1 MGKVQKCPNVQKQV
15 LCECCTKRRYDDTKK
30 LSQPRSSA
38 TMSTQRPRS
47 VHAASTHFDA
57 SMLRWSQRL
66 RCLGSSSF
74 ICAAMS
80 RSLQSQTELDLFVS
94 VAFCCH
100 IWTWKSRRFC
110 SDIFSVSGLITRIS
124 AASDFCRKEVTW
136 SESSAC
142 VSKWTDAND
151 ACEMNCF
158 VHWPRSISSRVFEQS
173 WILYLRP
180 HALELG
186 ELERLLKKGDL
197 PKSEYLFNNLIQFAS
212 SYCLTF
218 LSSSYPSLTAR
229 VLFSLSIQASTSV
242 SRAALRWVGGPA
254 SIVGCPL
261 PG

>member
-1 MGKVQKCPNVQKQV
+1 MSKSRCCVSAVRNDDKTIRRNFHSPGQV
-15 LCECCTKRRYDDTKK
+15 
-30 LSQPRSSA
+30 PRC
-38 TMSTQRPRS
+38 PRS
-47 VHAASTHFDA
+47 VHTLRCFDA
-57 SMLRWSQRL
+57 QVKRSEIALPGIFFIHL
-66 RCLGSSSF
+66 RCNVQVLTIANRTGPF
-74 ICAAMS
+74 CVILC
-80 RSLQSQTELDLFVS
+80 LLHS
-94 VAFCCH
+94 VA
-100 IWTWKSRRFC
+100 TSEPGKSRRFC

-197 PKSEYLFNNLIQFAS
+197 PKSEYFFNNLIQFAS
-212 SYCLTF
+212 SYSLTF

-229 VLFSLSIQASTSV
+229 VLLSLSIQASTSV

>member
-1 MGKVQKCPNVQKQV
+1 MSKSR
-15 LCECCTKRRYDDTKK
+15 CCVSAVRNDDTKK

-38 TMSTQRPRS
+38 TVSTQRP
-47 VHAASTHFDA
+47 HT
-57 SMLRWSQRL
+57 SMLRCSGEAVRD
-66 RCLGSSSF
+66 
-74 ICAAMS
+74 CAAWDLLHS
-80 RSLQSQTELDLFVS
+80 FALQCPGPYNRKQNWTFLCHFVS

-142 VSKWTDAND
+142 VSKWTDANG

-158 VHWPRSISSRVFEQS
+158 VHWPRSISSRVFEKS

-197 PKSEYLFNNLIQFAS
+197 PKSEYFFNNLIQFAS
-212 SYCLTF
+212 SYSLTF

-229 VLFSLSIQASTSV
+229 VLLSLSIQASTSV